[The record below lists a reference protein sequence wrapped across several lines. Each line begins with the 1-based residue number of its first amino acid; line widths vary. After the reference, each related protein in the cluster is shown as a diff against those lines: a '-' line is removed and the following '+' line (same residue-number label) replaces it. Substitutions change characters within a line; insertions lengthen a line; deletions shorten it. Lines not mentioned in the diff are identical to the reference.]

1 MQSPTKGPHPVI
13 DFSMEV
19 FRAAADVDA
28 LCVALSKAPWKQTG
42 GRKTKGATGDEPGQ
56 VDTGL
61 ASTAHR
67 A

>member
-1 MQSPTKGPHPVI
+1 
-13 DFSMEV
+13 MEV